1 MICDLPN
8 KILTSIFFNITLYF
22 LTHLRRTP
30 SAFFVFYLFSFMCT
44 LAMSMIFRSIGA
56 LSRTLAQAMAPAAV
70 LILSLVIYTGF
81 VVPVGNMVR
90 MTTS

>member
-1 MICDLPN
+1 
-8 KILTSIFFNITLYF
+8 
-22 LTHLRRTP
+22 
-30 SAFFVFYLFSFMCT
+30 MCT

-56 LSRTLAQAMAPAAV
+56 LSKTLAQAMAPAAV

-90 MTTS
+90 KTMFLNRYPPTSFW